1 MENPWEN
8 TPNWVLGQRQSK
20 GRQRREDRARE
31 MSARGFDE
39 EEIARHLRVT
49 VTTVRKYLSGK

>member
-20 GRQRREDRARE
+20 ARQRREDRARE
-31 MSARGFDE
+31 LANRGFDE

-49 VTTVRKYLSGK
+49 VATVRRYLSGK